1 MKPRCAVVIAVCV
14 ATTTACGGSSD
25 PAPSH
30 AGKGFDTVIS
40 TALEKAQAD
49 PMVSDSQMDA
59 LHAAEAAGEVAYDA
73 MTAALQDTLAC
84 LEQSG
89 FSGGRIVVDESM
101 GFPLPGINDLVA
113 PETVTD
119 EQAGAMMD
127 DCQRTT
133 SAYLGTAYTQQPAS
147 QDAYWALA
155 DAAAPD
161 VRRCLEESGVPAS
174 AIGDTTSEVID
185 TAVAYF
191 MELDPELE
199 QYGSENC
206 MGDLPVPKANR

>member
-1 MKPRCAVVIAVCV
+1 MRLRRLAGFAACAVAITACTPAPAPTPSSAGDGFELVIA
-14 ATTTACGGSSD
+14 TAIDKASND
-25 PAPSH
+25 PLVSEEQL
-30 AGKGFDTVIS
+30 K
-40 TALEKAQAD
+40 ALEAAQ
-49 PMVSDSQMDA
+49 S
-59 LHAAEAAGEVAYDA
+59 EGEVAYDA
-73 MTAALQDTLAC
+73 LTAALQDTLAC

-133 SAYLGTAYTQQPAS
+133 SAYLGTAYTQQPAY

>member
-1 MKPRCAVVIAVCV
+1 MIA
-14 ATTTACGGSSD
+14 TAIAKASD
-25 PAPSH
+25 DPLVSEEQR
-30 AGKGFDTVIS
+30 K
-40 TALEKAQAD
+40 ALEAAQ
-49 PMVSDSQMDA
+49 S
-59 LHAAEAAGEVAYDA
+59 AGEVSYDLL
-73 MTAALQDTLAC
+73 TGALQDTLAC
-84 LEQSG
+84 LEQAG
-89 FSGGRIVVDESM
+89 FTGGRIVVDESM
-101 GFPLPGINDLVA
+101 GFPLPGINDLLA

-119 EQAGAMMD
+119 EQAGSMMD

-133 SAYLGTAYTQQPAS
+133 SSYLGSAYTQQPAS

-174 AIGDTTSEVID
+174 DIGDTTSEVID

-191 MELDPELE
+191 MELDPELA